1 MYDILNEITETR
13 IYCGFRE
20 NMNQESTKP
29 YRRSRFK
36 MAWLIDS
43 WMFYPR
49 IYEFMDAANGYDKT
63 EIRKFMG
70 QLIPLEYKRDKAG
83 FQRLFEEQKEKYVKN
98 PSVYQYHLNMILVQS
113 FICKCDDSE
122 AFPKEYMDEVTDYL
136 FTVEQWQIY
145 ELSNCVYK
153 GFICWL
159 YYVYITME

>member
-49 IYEFMDAANGYDKT
+49 IYDFLNEISRIYIFKQICIQAKGDISFNICVSHSHELMIIKT
-63 EIRKFMG
+63 KKQENVDF
-70 QLIPLEYKRDKAG
+70 
-83 FQRLFEEQKEKYVKN
+83 
-98 PSVYQYHLNMILVQS
+98 
-113 FICKCDDSE
+113 
-122 AFPKEYMDEVTDYL
+122 
-136 FTVEQWQIY
+136 Y
-145 ELSNCVYK
+145 E
-153 GFICWL
+153 
-159 YYVYITME
+159 